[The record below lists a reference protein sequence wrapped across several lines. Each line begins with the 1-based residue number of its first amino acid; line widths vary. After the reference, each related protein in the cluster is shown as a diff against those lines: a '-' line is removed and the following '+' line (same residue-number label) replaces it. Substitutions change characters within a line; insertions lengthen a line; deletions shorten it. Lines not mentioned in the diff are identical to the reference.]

1 MTTLLLLAHPDLE
14 TSRVNRALLKGLQGL
29 SDLEIADLYAF
40 YPDNQIDPQAEI
52 DRLLRADRVVLQFPL
67 FWYSTP
73 PLLKLWEDVVLTPMF
88 YQKPDLGLST
98 AGLPVLAATTTGGP
112 SASYHPESRI
122 GLTIDDLFASLKAT
136 TRRCGWHWQSPFA
149 VHDVR
154 NLDDGSLAKAVDGY
168 RSTIVSFM
176 TLSRISAAA

>member
-14 TSRVNRALLKGLQGL
+14 TSRINRELLKGLEGL
-29 SDLEIADLYAF
+29 PGLEITDLYAL
-40 YPDNQIDPQAEI
+40 YPNGRIDPEAEI
-52 DRLLRADRVVLQFPL
+52 DRLLRADRLVLQFPL

-88 YQKPDLGLST
+88 YQKPHLGIST
-98 AGLPVLAATTTGGP
+98 EGLPVLAATTTGGP
-112 SASYHPESRI
+112 STSYHPGSRI

-136 TRRCGWHWQSPFA
+136 ARRCGWHWQSPFA

-154 NLDDGSLAKAVDGY
+154 NLEDGALAKAVDGY
-168 RSTIVSFM
+168 RSTIMSLM
-176 TLSRISAAA
+176 TLGRISAAA